1 MIKYVTDILNEL
13 NNIKEYHSY
22 WMGTVIKNE
31 RRIKKI
37 FELKNQL
44 AGEVY
49 DLSED
54 CDYEELEDVCSDC
67 EFGTKF
73 MLGFLQNVEYFEEF
87 MDGIESLIDNI
98 SDDEE
103 DYVYAFE
110 YQGAMDIK
118 DDLETILY
126 KLEFNNVVDY
136 QDVEFIFDKVDKLLE
151 KH

>member
-1 MIKYVTDILNEL
+1 MIKYVTDILDEL

-54 CDYEELEDVCSDC
+54 CDYEELHDVCSDC
-67 EFGTKF
+67 YFGSKF
-73 MLGFLQNVEYFEEF
+73 MVGFLQNVEYFEEF
-87 MDGIESLIDNI
+87 MDGIENLIDNI
-98 SDDEE
+98 SDDED
-103 DYVYAFE
+103 DYVYEFE
-110 YQGAMDIK
+110 YRGAMDIK
-118 DDLETILY
+118 DDLETIQD
-126 KLEFNNVVDY
+126 KLEFEDVVDY
-136 QDVEFIFDKVDKLLE
+136 KDVELILDKVDKLLNR
-151 KH
+151 H